1 VQSGIGTALRNFTR
15 EELFLANN
23 KSAEK
28 RARQSEKRRMRN
40 TSARTRVKTGVKAV
54 LASVEEKDAEK
65 ARKVL
70 IDTTKIID
78 KASARG
84 IFHKNTASRK
94 ISRLT
99 KKVNALG

>member
-1 VQSGIGTALRNFTR
+1 MR
-15 EELFLANN
+15 EEIFLANH

-40 TSARTRVKTGVKAV
+40 ASARSRVKTAVKAT
-54 LASVEEKDAEK
+54 LASVEGKDAEK
-65 ARKVL
+65 SHEVL
-70 IDTTKIID
+70 LDTTKVIA
-78 KASARG
+78 KAAAKG
-84 IFHKNTASRK
+84 ILHKKTAARK

>member
-1 VQSGIGTALRNFTR
+1 MADH
-15 EELFLANN
+15 

-40 TSARTRVKTGVKAV
+40 TSARSQVKTSVKAA
-54 LASVEEKDAEK
+54 LKSIEEKDVEK
-65 ARKVL
+65 SRKVL
-70 IDTTKIID
+70 FDTTKTIA
-78 KASARG
+78 KAVSKG
-84 IFHKNTASRK
+84 IFHKNTAARK

>member
-1 VQSGIGTALRNFTR
+1 MATH
-15 EELFLANN
+15 

-40 TSARTRVKTGVKAV
+40 TSERTRVKTSVKAA
-54 LASVEEKDAEK
+54 LKSVEEKDVK
-65 ARKVL
+65 KSRKVL
-70 IDTTKIID
+70 LDTTKTIA
-78 KASARG
+78 KAAAKG
-84 IFHKNTASRK
+84 IFRKNTAARK

>member
-1 VQSGIGTALRNFTR
+1 M
-15 EELFLANN
+15 ANH

-40 TSARTRVKTGVKAV
+40 TSARSRVKTAVKATLESVKGKDVEKSREV
-54 LASVEEKDAEK
+54 LLE
-65 ARKVL
+65 
-70 IDTTKIID
+70 TTKKIS
-78 KASARG
+78 KAAARG
-84 IFHKNTASRK
+84 IFHKNTAARK

>member
-1 VQSGIGTALRNFTR
+1 MATH
-15 EELFLANN
+15 

-40 TSARTRVKTGVKAV
+40 TSARTRVKTSVKAV
-54 LASVEEKDAEK
+54 LKSVEEKDVEK
-65 ARKVL
+65 SREVL
-70 IDTTKIID
+70 LDTTKIID
-78 KASARG
+78 KAAASG
-84 IFHKNTASRK
+84 IFHKNTAARR

>member
-1 VQSGIGTALRNFTR
+1 M
-15 EELFLANN
+15 ANH

-40 TSARTRVKTGVKAV
+40 ASTRSRVKTAIKAT
-54 LASVEEKDAEK
+54 LTSVEGKDVEKS
-65 ARKVL
+65 RKVL
-70 IDTTKIID
+70 LDTTKVIA
-78 KASARG
+78 KASAKG
-84 IFHKNTASRK
+84 IFHKKTAARK

>member
-1 VQSGIGTALRNFTR
+1 M
-15 EELFLANN
+15 ANH

-40 TSARTRVKTGVKAV
+40 TSARTRVKTSVKSV
-54 LASVEEKDAEK
+54 LKSVEEQDAEK
-65 ARKVL
+65 SREVL
-70 IDTTKIID
+70 VDTTRIIA
-78 KASARG
+78 KAAAKG
-84 IFHKNTASRK
+84 IFHKNTAARK

>member
-1 VQSGIGTALRNFTR
+1 M
-15 EELFLANN
+15 ANH

-40 TSARTRVKTGVKAV
+40 ASARSRVKTAVKST
-54 LASVEEKDAEK
+54 LTSIEGNDAEK
-65 ARKVL
+65 SREVL
-70 IDTTKIID
+70 FNTTKVIA
-78 KASARG
+78 KASAKG
-84 IFHKNTASRK
+84 IFHKKTAARK